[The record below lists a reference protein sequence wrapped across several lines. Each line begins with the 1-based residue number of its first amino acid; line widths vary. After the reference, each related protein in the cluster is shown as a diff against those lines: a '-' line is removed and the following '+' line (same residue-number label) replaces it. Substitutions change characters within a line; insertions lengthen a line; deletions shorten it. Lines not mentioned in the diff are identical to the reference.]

1 MIKSPIFQPNQFHN
15 TMSDANR
22 LTRNIRV
29 FYVHRALVG
38 LANFW
43 APVIVLFQM
52 QALGLSLTEVL
63 LGESVFAAT
72 ILLFEVPSGV
82 LADRLGRKRTLIAGA
97 VFMASG
103 IIVFALAQS
112 FTHVLLTQA
121 LCGIGMAFQSGADSA
136 LLFDSLKLLGREKEF
151 RKVLGQTQTVTYLIA
166 IPITMSSG
174 LISDWFGLRFAVTLT
189 AAISCLYLV
198 NFLFLTEPTEQSEGR
213 RPGKTMLWHTWKALR
228 YIWKHRLV
236 RLTVAF
242 SMALAVGMKLSFHT
256 LNPYWELWEVP
267 VAYFGFAFAGYNLMA
282 ATSAQLAYRV
292 TNKLGDAGTLMAV
305 LLVVC
310 GTFGLMA
317 LLPVGM
323 LGALLLPVVFQI
335 PRTILPI
342 ATGDMINRVTFS
354 HHRATVLSMKSFLGQ
369 TSQLLLLPV
378 FGVIADASGLL
389 SAYGW
394 TAGWIFLL
402 GGLALYRLAS
412 IPAGYTHGHYS
423 RHLQPEETSGAEVE
437 GVGEDIPDAAATM
450 TSETDLPQQT
460 PAAPEADLP
469 DETPGGEKG

>member
-1 MIKSPIFQPNQFHN
+1 M
-15 TMSDANR
+15 MDANR

-52 QALGLSLTEVL
+52 QAIGLSLTEVL
-63 LGESVFAAT
+63 LGESAFAAT

-82 LADRLGRKRTLIAGA
+82 MADRLGRKRTLIAGA

-103 IIVFALAQS
+103 VIVFALAQS
-112 FTHVLLTQA
+112 FTHVLMTQA
-121 LCGIGMAFQSGADSA
+121 LCGIGVAFQSGADSA
-136 LLFDSLKLLGREKEF
+136 LLFDSLKLLGRENEF
-151 RKVLGQTQTVTYLIA
+151 KKVLGQTQTVTYLVA
-166 IPITMSSG
+166 IPVTMSSG
-174 LISDWFGLRFAVTLT
+174 LISDWLGLRFAVTLT
-189 AAISCLYLV
+189 AAVSCLYLV
-198 NFLFLTEPTEQSEGR
+198 NFLFLTEPPEQSEGR
-213 RPGKTMLWHTWKALR
+213 RPGKTVLWHTWKALR

-236 RLTVAF
+236 RFTVAF
-242 SMALAVGMKLSFHT
+242 SMAMAVGMKLSFHT

-292 TNKLGDAGTLMAV
+292 TNKLGDTGTLLAV

-310 GTFGLMA
+310 GAFGLMA
-317 LLPVGM
+317 LLPVGI

-342 ATGDMINRVTFS
+342 ATGDMVNRVTFS
-354 HHRATVLSMKSFLGQ
+354 HHRATVLSLKSFLGQ
-369 TSQLLLLPV
+369 ISQLLLLPV

-394 TAGWIFLL
+394 TSGWILLL

-412 IPAGYTHGHYS
+412 LPAGYTHGHYS
-423 RHLQPEETSGAEVE
+423 RHLRPEEAP
-437 GVGEDIPDAAATM
+437 VGEEAVMTEDIPDTAATI
-450 TSETDLPQQT
+450 TAETEIPPQNS
-460 PAAPEADLP
+460 APPETGPP
-469 DETPGGEKG
+469 DELPGKNKDKR

>member
-1 MIKSPIFQPNQFHN
+1 MI
-15 TMSDANR
+15 DANR

-29 FYVHRALVG
+29 FYVHRGLVG

-82 LADRLGRKRTLIAGA
+82 LADRLGRKNTLIAGA

-112 FTHVLLTQA
+112 FTHVLMTQA
-121 LCGIGMAFQSGADSA
+121 LCGIGAAFQSGADSA
-136 LLFDSLKLLGREKEF
+136 LLFDSLKLLGRENEF
-151 RKVLGQTQTVTYLIA
+151 KKVLGQTQTVTYLIA
-166 IPITMSSG
+166 IPTTMSSG
-174 LISDWFGLRFAVTLT
+174 LISDWLGVRFAITLT
-189 AAISCLYLV
+189 AAVSCFYLV
-198 NFLFLTEPTEQSEGR
+198 NFLLLTEPPEQAEGR
-213 RPGKTMLWHTWKALR
+213 RPGKTVLWHTWKALR

-236 RLTVAF
+236 RFTVAF

-256 LNPYWELWEVP
+256 LNPYWEYWEVP

-282 ATSAQLAYRV
+282 AVSAQLAYRV
-292 TNKLGDAGTLMAV
+292 TNKLGEAGTLLAV

-317 LLPVGM
+317 LLPVGV

-342 ATGDMINRVTFS
+342 ASGDMVNRVTFS

-369 TSQLLLLPV
+369 ISQLLLLPV

-394 TAGWIFLL
+394 TAGWILLL
-402 GGLALYRLAS
+402 GGLALYRLAAL
-412 IPAGYTHGHYS
+412 PAGYTHGHFS
-423 RHLQPEETSGAEVE
+423 RHLQPEEAAAAEEEAMAV
-437 GVGEDIPDAAATM
+437 DIPDTAATI
-450 TSETDLPQQT
+450 TSETDLSPQT
-460 PAAPEADLP
+460 PPTPESDPP
-469 DETPGGEKG
+469 DEPPGEKG